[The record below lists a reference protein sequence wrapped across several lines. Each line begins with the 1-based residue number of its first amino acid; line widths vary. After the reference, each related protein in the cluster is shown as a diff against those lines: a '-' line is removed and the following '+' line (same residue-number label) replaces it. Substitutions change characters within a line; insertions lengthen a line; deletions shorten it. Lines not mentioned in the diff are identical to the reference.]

1 MGGWS
6 GGGSGHTSWELRDAA
21 RNERFDGS
29 LIRRALGAFWPYRWP
44 AALTVVLIL
53 ATSVLGALP
62 PLFIKDLVDRGIGG
76 RDVHLL
82 VRYTAL
88 ILGVAVVSG
97 LLGVAQNYLSNLV
110 GQHVM
115 ADFRL
120 RLFTHIHRQPLAFFT
135 ETKSGELVSRV
146 TNDVGAIQNVVTGTL
161 VSLVTNVLVITTTLI
176 FMFGMSWQLTLLSLV
191 VVPAFIAPTQH
202 VGSIRRNL
210 QRRIQQVLARMTAQ
224 LTETIGVSG
233 ALLVKAFAR
242 ERLEAERFSGMN
254 TELRD
259 LQVRQ
264 QLVGRWL
271 FMWLGLFSAIG
282 PALLYGYGGW
292 LILRGELRIGAV
304 IAFVAYLNRLYG
316 PLSQLAQ
323 LQVSVLTSVA
333 LFRRI
338 YDLLDREPEIGDGPE
353 AVDPSSVEGAIDF
366 EGVDFAYPH
375 TAEPALSGVQLHIAP
390 GTLVALV
397 GPSGAGKTTLLH
409 LVARFYDPSAGR
421 ITLDGRDLRRYTLES
436 LRGATGLVPQEPFLF
451 HDTVGAN
458 LRYARPDASDAELA
472 AACAAAQ
479 IQEVLDAL
487 PSGYDTVVGERGYR
501 LSGGEKQRLAI
512 ARVLLRAPRLVLL
525 DEATSSLDTLA
536 ERRVQAALERLLAGR
551 TALVIAHRLSTIL
564 AADLIVVLEAGRV
577 VATGRHADLLAAGGL
592 YARLYHEQFAGVA
605 ADADPAPSPAAS

>member
-242 ERLEAERFSGMN
+242 ERLEAERFSSMN

-375 TAEPALSGVQLHIAP
+375 TTEPALSGVELHIAP

-605 ADADPAPSPAAS
+605 ADPAPSPAAS

>member
-292 LILRGELRIGAV
+292 LILRGDLRIGAV

-338 YDLLDREPEIGDGPE
+338 YDLLDREPEITDGPE
-353 AVDPSSVEGAIDF
+353 AVDPSSVEGSIDF

-375 TAEPALSGVQLHIAP
+375 TTEPALSGVELHIAP